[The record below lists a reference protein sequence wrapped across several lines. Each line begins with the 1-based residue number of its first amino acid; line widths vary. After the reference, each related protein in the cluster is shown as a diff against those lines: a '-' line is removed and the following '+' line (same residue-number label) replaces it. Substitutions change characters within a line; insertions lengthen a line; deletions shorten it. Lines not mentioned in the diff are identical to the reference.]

1 MEQMLFTPLCTENSY
16 LSGYVLS
23 ENIVIN
29 VFQCLTLCLI
39 TENCR
44 SVNVWHNSGEKGNV
58 TCQMNRHRAYQCS
71 DLVPATPAAGVQY
84 YTMEGRYFTSCADVH
99 RSLPTA
105 ADGEFD
111 LDLGT
116 GKLAQVYC
124 YNLTGNPLVSV
135 ATNHEIDTCFWSGL
149 VMGVAVAVSCG

>member
-1 MEQMLFTPLCTENSY
+1 MEQMDFTPICAENSY

-44 SVNVWHNSGEKGNV
+44 SLNVWHNSQEKGNV
-58 TCQMNRHRAYQCS
+58 TCQMNRYQTDQCS
-71 DLVPATPAAGVQY
+71 DLDTARAANVQY
-84 YTMEGRYFTSCADVH
+84 YNINGRYFTSCVDFH
-99 RSLPTA
+99 RSLSSA
-105 ADGEFD
+105 VDGEYN

-116 GKLAQVYC
+116 GKLARVYC
-124 YNLTGNPLVSV
+124 HNLTTSNPLVSSALCRHYIKNILSRTEV
-135 ATNHEIDTCFWSGL
+135 PL
-149 VMGVAVAVSCG
+149 VRLHKT